1 MELMILV
8 IYASVCVGIFKLFKI
23 PLTKWSVP
31 TAILG
36 GVVLL
41 LSMLLFMNY
50 NHPHTKLTT
59 QYYVTTPVLADLR
72 GRIIEVTPTRAD
84 QLIKKGEVLFKI
96 DPEPFQA
103 AVDMRKAE
111 LPAADQGLAS
121 LSADLSAAKSSLEEA
136 RVRLKQ
142 RGQEYER
149 YRALSGTGAVTQ
161 SDVDIANREYLA
173 AKANVEASTANVQ
186 KAQSSYGSAING
198 VHTSVAAKEAALRQ
212 AQFELDSTVV
222 RAPTDGY
229 ITQNFLKEGMMTSTL
244 PLRPLMTF
252 VHQQDRMYVAAFRQN
267 SLLRLKAG
275 DEAELIF
282 PAIPGKVFKAEVVGV
297 LPTIGEHEVQ
307 PNGILYTQKF
317 IDSSARTMV
326 QLKLKE
332 DVSAYHLP
340 FGTTAEAAVYT
351 EHAHHLAMMR
361 KILLRMNSWKNYLYL
376 DN

>member
-59 QYYVTTPVLADLR
+59 QYYITTPVLADLR

-161 SDVDIANREYLA
+161 SDVDIANREY
-173 AKANVEASTANVQ
+173 
-186 KAQSSYGSAING
+186 
-198 VHTSVAAKEAALRQ
+198 
-212 AQFELDSTVV
+212 
-222 RAPTDGY
+222 
-229 ITQNFLKEGMMTSTL
+229 
-244 PLRPLMTF
+244 
-252 VHQQDRMYVAAFRQN
+252 
-267 SLLRLKAG
+267 
-275 DEAELIF
+275 
-282 PAIPGKVFKAEVVGV
+282 
-297 LPTIGEHEVQ
+297 
-307 PNGILYTQKF
+307 
-317 IDSSARTMV
+317 
-326 QLKLKE
+326 
-332 DVSAYHLP
+332 
-340 FGTTAEAAVYT
+340 
-351 EHAHHLAMMR
+351 
-361 KILLRMNSWKNYLYL
+361 
-376 DN
+376 